1 MKSSTIDDKIKY
13 SLCVIFYL
21 LLWQLV
27 SMWIGEEILLVSP
40 IKVLFRLSEL
50 ILEKEFWENIT
61 FTCIRILSG
70 FFIALAFA
78 CILSVLAYSFNSFR
92 IMMKPLV
99 SAIKATPVASIVIV
113 VLIWVSS
120 KNLSIVI
127 SFMMAFP
134 ILYSSLLSGFD
145 NVDKNLIE
153 MADIF
158 SFSFIK
164 RFKYIY
170 LPSVIN
176 SFISSLTTAI
186 GLAWKSGVAAE
197 VIGLPDGSLGE
208 RLYEAK
214 TFLMSAD
221 IFAITLTVIVVSILI
236 EKAITL
242 FVKAIATR
250 SHFI

>member
-1 MKSSTIDDKIKY
+1 M
-13 SLCVIFYL
+13 CN
-21 LLWQLV
+21 
-27 SMWIGEEILLVSP
+27 ILFINLANCFNDYRRGNTP
-40 IKVLFRLSEL
+40 IKVIVRLSEL
-50 ILEKEFWENIT
+50 IFEKEFWQNIC

-70 FFIALAFA
+70 FLLALISAS
-78 CILSVLAYSFNSFR
+78 ITSVLSYRFNTFR
-92 IMMKPLV
+92 ILMMPLV

-120 KNLSIVI
+120 RNLSIVI

-134 ILYSSLLSGFD
+134 ILYCALLSGFD
-145 NVDKNLIE
+145 NVDNALIE

-158 SFSFIK
+158 SFSFFK

-176 SFISSLTTAI
+176 SFISSLTTSI

-221 IFAITLTVIVVSILI
+221 IFAITLTVIVISIII
-236 EKAITL
+236 EKVLSIS
-242 FVKAIATR
+242 VRVIATR
-250 SHFI
+250 SHLI